1 MDMGLTWHGKSATG
15 QMAIDIKQT
24 VGALLSG
31 DSWQAQFIRY
41 AVTGAA
47 ITALQ
52 AAVYWGLAGPAGL
65 NPQLA
70 NFVGYLAA
78 VASGY
83 VLHGR
88 FSFRSDG
95 ERTTSSTGQA
105 IRFMAVSL
113 LSLALNAIWVW
124 LCVTHFKLPLWTP
137 IPLMAIVTPAL
148 VFVLNRQWVFR

>member
-1 MDMGLTWHGKSATG
+1 
-15 QMAIDIKQT
+15 MAIDIKHT
-24 VGALLSG
+24 VTSLLSG

-88 FSFRSDG
+88 FSFRNDG
-95 ERTTSSTGQA
+95 ERKTSNTGQA
-105 IRFMAVSL
+105 VRFIAVSL
-113 LSLALNAIWVW
+113 LSLALNAGWVW
-124 LCVTHFKLPLWTP
+124 LCVTHFKWPLWTP
-137 IPLMAIVTPAL
+137 IPFMAIVTPAL
-148 VFVLNRQWVFR
+148 VFILNRQWVFR

>member
-1 MDMGLTWHGKSATG
+1 MAWKMRKRTTG
-15 QMAIDIKQT
+15 QMTIDIKQA
-24 VGALLSG
+24 VASLLSG

-65 NPQLA
+65 NPQFA

-88 FSFRSDG
+88 FSFRSDSAR
-95 ERTTSSTGQA
+95 ETSSTGQA
-105 IRFMAVSL
+105 VRFMIVSL
-113 LSLALNAIWVW
+113 LSLALNAVWVW

-137 IPLMAIVTPAL
+137 IPFMAIVTPAL